1 MIMNYYNIIEKQIKV
16 YLKINNKL
24 KLTLKNM
31 EIVQVINFDKKT

>member
-1 MIMNYYNIIEKQIKV
+1 MNHYNIIEKQIKV

>member
-1 MIMNYYNIIEKQIKV
+1 MIMNYYNIIENQIKV